1 MRTLALLALLVA
13 LPVMTL
19 AAEFAVVKGGRLHL
33 REYASSSSRSL
44 GLYDTGTWVELLE
57 NAGSWY
63 GVRTPDGKRGYMASE
78 YLTFARTEGSSTTAT
93 GQVVEPKQVRDQPFR
108 I

>member
-1 MRTLALLALLVA
+1 MRKNLLRTLALLALLVA

-57 NAGSWY
+57 SAGSGWY
-63 GVRTPDGKRGYMASE
+63 GVRTPDGKRGYMAQS
-78 YLTFARTEGSSTTAT
+78 
-93 GQVVEPKQVRDQPFR
+93 
-108 I
+108 